1 MLYLLCVGITAV
13 FWGFGPSIF
22 VSIIGVLAF
31 DFFFIPPF
39 LTFTVQDTEYII
51 TFFVLLLVGVVI
63 SYLMRRIRQQTKAAV
78 RREEEMASLYALGRD
93 LAISNSLKSYVRA
106 ITERAK
112 ATFGRNAVI
121 YLPFAMQHEALS
133 PYAERLDSSVEGNEM
148 AAAIWSFQHQKAA
161 GQGTDTLPNA
171 KARFVPLSTARG
183 MVGVMA
189 LSAEKDTEQ
198 LTIEK
203 ERLLEAFAD
212 LSAVA
217 IEGIQRAEEAY
228 NAQLLSQVLKDTE
241 RLQTALLNSIS
252 HDLRTPLVSIIGVL
266 SSMQEE
272 GMNLDEAARK
282 NMIQVGMD
290 EAERLNRLI
299 TNLLDVSRIEA
310 GALRINK
317 QPSDVQEL
325 LGAVLEQ
332 LGRRSGS
339 HSIEVNLPPE
349 LPTIWVDSSL
359 IVQALFNI
367 LDNAVKY
374 SPEGLPITI
383 NGRREG
389 NRVIMEIADRGP
401 GIPEKDLAHVFEK
414 FYRARR
420 PEKVTG
426 TGLGLSIC
434 KGIVEAHGGKVAA
447 ENRLGGGT
455 IIKVSL
461 PVGEPQV
468 EGKTDV

>member
-1 MLYLLCVGITAV
+1 MLYLLCVGISAV

-22 VSIIGVLAF
+22 ISIVGVLAF
-31 DFFFIPPF
+31 DFFFVPPF
-39 LTFTVQDTEYII
+39 LSFTVQDTEYII
-51 TFFVLLLVGVVI
+51 TFVVLLLVGIVI
-63 SYLMRRIRQQTKAAV
+63 SYLMRRIRQQTIAAV

-93 LAISNSLKSYVRA
+93 LAISNSLKSYVQA
-106 ITERAK
+106 IIERAK
-112 ATFGRNAVI
+112 ATFGREAVI
-121 YLPFAMQHEALS
+121 YLPFAVQHETLK
-133 PYAERLDSSVEGNEM
+133 PYAERLDAGVEGNEM
-148 AAAIWSFQHQKAA
+148 AAAIWSFQHRKAA

-171 KARFVPLSTARG
+171 RARYVPLSTARG

-189 LSAEKDTEQ
+189 LSTEKETKQ
-198 LTIEK
+198 LTIEQ

-212 LSAVA
+212 LAAVA

-228 NAQLLSQVLKDTE
+228 NAQILSQVLKDTE

-266 SSMQEE
+266 SSLQEE

-310 GALRINK
+310 GALKINK

-325 LGAVLEQ
+325 LGAALEQ

-339 HSIEVNLPPE
+339 HSIEVNLPSE
-349 LPTIWVDSSL
+349 LPTIWVDSGL

-374 SPEGLPITI
+374 SPEESPITI

-389 NRVIMEIADRGP
+389 NRVIMEVADRGV

-434 KGIVEAHGGKVAA
+434 KGIIEAHGGKVAA

-455 IIKVSL
+455 VIRISI
-461 PVGEPQV
+461 PIGQPQVGE
-468 EGKTDV
+468 KTDV